1 MKGNPPA
8 IHYSTSPVLRYF
20 QYMQEKL
27 FTLPNIVTLC
37 RLAALPVVWV
47 WAFQGKPRWVGIAV
61 FVLLL
66 SDILDGLLARLL
78 KQSTE
83 LGAKL
88 DSFADNL
95 LVPSALIWLLML
107 RPEILRGSNLIVFLI
122 GAGSNILMQLITYL
136 KFKRYPPNLHL
147 YSSKASAVFG
157 AIFVMHALVFGFHPI
172 VYYIAAGLFTLSNS
186 EGLLLVLTRSEVHEN
201 MGSIFRK

>member
-1 MKGNPPA
+1 
-8 IHYSTSPVLRYF
+8 
-20 QYMQEKL
+20 MQEKV

-37 RLAALPVVWV
+37 RLASLPVVWV
-47 WAFQGKPRWVGIAV
+47 WAFQGKPRWVGISI

-95 LVPSALIWLLML
+95 LVPSGLIWLLML
-107 RPEILRGSNLIVFLI
+107 RPEILKGYNLIIFAI
-122 GAGSNILMQLITYL
+122 GAGTNILMQLVTYL
-136 KFKRYPPNLHL
+136 KFARYPPNLHL
-147 YSSKASAVFG
+147 YSAKASAVVG
-157 AIFVMHALVFGFHPI
+157 AAFAMHALVFGFHP
-172 VYYIAAGLFTLSNS
+172 VVFYIAAGLFTLSNT
-186 EGLLLVLTRSEVHEN
+186 EGLLLVLTRSDIHEN
-201 MGSIFRK
+201 MVSILRKDSRKDSSSRSS